1 MNAVASPDISMAAF
15 ESGTVDPDRF
25 DHEAHLYLAWS
36 YLENYVPAEAI
47 ARCAGTLKRLTRKL
61 GNPGKYHQTITWFFL
76 LLIAER
82 RAKTSARSWV
92 AFREANGDLL
102 ECSKILSRYYSQ
114 DVLQSNV
121 ARTTFVLPDK
131 IAG

>member
-1 MNAVASPDISMAAF
+1 MNAVLQPDISMAAF
-15 ESGTVDPDRF
+15 EAGTVDPDCF

-36 YLENYVPAEAI
+36 YLDNHAPAEAI
-47 ARCAGTLKRLTRKL
+47 ARYADTLERLTRKL
-61 GNPGKYHQTITWFFL
+61 GIPEKYHQTITWFFL

-82 RAKTSARSWV
+82 RAKTPARSWI

-102 ECSKILSRYYSQ
+102 DCGKILSRYYSHG
-114 DVLQSNV
+114 VLQSDV